1 MSIRSVHLG
10 LVLTCYC
17 TCIYILKLVSTIFT
31 FQEKERQA
39 IKEERIRE
47 MALAQKAKKGQ
58 KNENR
63 LKQNFVPMPRT
74 HDFGHKAVVST

>member
-1 MSIRSVHLG
+1 
-10 LVLTCYC
+10 
-17 TCIYILKLVSTIFT
+17 
-31 FQEKERQA
+31 
-39 IKEERIRE
+39 

-74 HDFGHKAVVST
+74 HDFGHKTVVSTWWLKWDFIVRFSQFIDQNITQWVQNLSEVYDMCTVPAWYV